1 MSSVTTQNEIEYPES
16 DGKPMGE
23 TDLHRDWMFRL
34 LEIFRQRYREQQV
47 YIASDLLVYYEEG
60 TPSKFVVPDCFVVLD
75 CKPGRRRTF
84 QTWNEKRVP
93 DVVFE
98 VTSRGTSSIDIVDKP
113 VIYERMGV
121 QEYFLYDPTASY
133 LEPPLQ
139 GYRMTKGSLHQIA
152 ETNERLRC
160 ETLGVELFLRE
171 DDLVIVDT
179 KTGVEKLTKADA
191 EEAAREQ
198 AERMQL
204 EALRKQVEAQ
214 QKQLEAQQKQI
225 EATRKQEQELE
236 ARLIAERRVQE
247 LEEKLRRL
255 ENGD

>member
-34 LEIFRQRYREQQV
+34 LEIFRQRYRDEQV

-93 DVVFE
+93 NVVFE

-139 GYRMTKGSLHQIA
+139 GYRMTNGSLHQIA
-152 ETNERLRC
+152 EANGRIRC

-171 DDLVIVDT
+171 DNLVIVD
-179 KTGVEKLTKADA
+179 KETGVEQLTRADA
-191 EEAAREQ
+191 EELAREQ
-198 AERMQL
+198 AERM
-204 EALRKQVEAQ
+204 
-214 QKQLEAQQKQI
+214 
-225 EATRKQEQELE
+225 QEQELE

-255 ENGD
+255 ESGN

>member
-1 MSSVTTQNEIEYPES
+1 VTTQNEIEYPES

-34 LEIFRQRYREQQV
+34 LEIFRQRYRDQQV

-93 DVVFE
+93 NVVFE

-139 GYRMTKGSLHQIA
+139 GYRMTNGSLHQIA
-152 ETNERLRC
+152 EANGRIRC

-171 DDLVIVDT
+171 HDLVIVD
-179 KTGVEKLTKADA
+179 KETGVEQLTRADA
-191 EEAAREQ
+191 EELAREQ
-198 AERMQL
+198 AERM
-204 EALRKQVEAQ
+204 
-214 QKQLEAQQKQI
+214 
-225 EATRKQEQELE
+225 QEQELE

-255 ENGD
+255 ESGN

>member
-1 MSSVTTQNEIEYPES
+1 MSSVTTQNEVEYPES

-34 LEIFRQRYREQQV
+34 LEIFRQRYRDQQV

-60 TPSKFVVPDCFVVLD
+60 KPSKFVVPDCFVVLD
-75 CKPGRRRTF
+75 CNPGRRRTF
-84 QTWNEKRVP
+84 QTWNEKRFP

-98 VTSRGTSSIDIVDKP
+98 VTSRGTSSVDIVDKP

-133 LEPPLQ
+133 LEPSLQ
-139 GYRMTKGSLHQIA
+139 GYRMTSGSLHQIA
-152 ETNERLRC
+152 QTDGRLRC

-179 KTGVEKLTKADA
+179 QTGVEQVTKAEA
-191 EEAAREQ
+191 EEHAREQ
-198 AERMQL
+198 AQRMRV
-204 EALRKQVEAQ
+204 EALQKQVEAQ
-214 QKQLEAQQKQI
+214 QKQLEAQ
-225 EATRKQEQELE
+225 RMREQELE
-236 ARLIAERRVQE
+236 ARLIAERRIRE

-255 ENGD
+255 EGGN

>member
-34 LEIFRQRYREQQV
+34 LEIFRQRYRDQQV

-139 GYRMTKGSLHQIA
+139 GYRMTNGSLHQIA
-152 ETNERLRC
+152 EANGRLRC

-179 KTGVEKLTKADA
+179 ETGVEQLTRADA

-198 AERMQL
+198 AERMQ
-204 EALRKQVEAQ
+204 
-214 QKQLEAQQKQI
+214 
-225 EATRKQEQELE
+225 EQELE
-236 ARLIAERRVQE
+236 ARLIAERRVRE

-255 ENGD
+255 ESGN

>member
-1 MSSVTTQNEIEYPES
+1 MSSLTTPNEIDYPES

-34 LEIFRQRYREQQV
+34 LEIFRQRYRDQQV

-75 CKPGRRRTF
+75 CNPGRRRTF
-84 QTWNEKRVP
+84 QTWKEKRVP

-98 VTSRGTSSIDIVDKP
+98 VTSRGTSSTDIVDKP

-139 GYRMTKGSLHQIA
+139 GYRMTNGSLHQIA
-152 ETNERLRC
+152 ETNGRLRC
-160 ETLGVELFLRE
+160 ETLGVELFLQE
-171 DDLVIVDT
+171 FDLVIVDAA
-179 KTGVEKLTKADA
+179 TGIEQMTRADA
-191 EEAAREQ
+191 EELARE
-198 AERMQL
+198 L
-204 EALRKQVEAQ
+204 AQ
-214 QKQLEAQQKQI
+214 RKQI
-225 EATRKQEQELE
+225 EAQRKQEQELE
-236 ARLIAERRVQE
+236 ARLIAERRIQE
-247 LEEKLRRL
+247 LEEKIRQL
-255 ENGD
+255 EGGS

>member
-1 MSSVTTQNEIEYPES
+1 
-16 DGKPMGE
+16 MGE

-34 LEIFRQRYREQQV
+34 LEIFRQRYRDQQV

-60 TPSKFVVPDCFVVLD
+60 TPSRFVVPDCFVVLD
-75 CKPGRRRTF
+75 CNPGRRRTF

-139 GYRMTKGSLHQIA
+139 GYRMTNGSLHQIA
-152 ETNERLRC
+152 ETRGRLRC
-160 ETLGVELFLRE
+160 ETLGVELFLQG

-179 KTGVEKLTKADA
+179 ETGVEQVTKADA
-191 EEAAREQ
+191 EELARE
-198 AERMQL
+198 
-204 EALRKQVEAQ
+204 EAQRQQIEAKREQVEAQ
-214 QKQLEAQQKQI
+214 
-225 EATRKQEQELE
+225 RNQEQELQ
-236 ARLIAERRVQE
+236 ARLIAERRVRE
-247 LEEKLRRL
+247 LEEKIRRL
-255 ENGD
+255 ESGN